1 MFGKELMNKDPK
13 EIDSEI
19 FPDAVVN
26 IIGKK
31 IKKGISSI
39 ASLGITNNERY
50 YERYCDDI
58 K

>member
-1 MFGKELMNKDPK
+1 MNKDPK

-19 FPDAVVN
+19 FLDAVVD

-50 YERYCDDI
+50 YGRYCDDI
-58 K
+58 NLL

>member
-19 FPDAVVN
+19 FLDAVVN

-39 ASLGITNNERY
+39 ASLGITNNEGY

>member
-1 MFGKELMNKDPK
+1 MNKDPK

-19 FPDAVVN
+19 FLDAVVN

-58 K
+58 NLL